1 MVRSEK
7 RRMKTRLATAAE
19 FAAYKKIYAESHN
32 AREVR
37 RLARLFYDNKHGFE
51 SDAHAEDHKKA
62 CARWNEELAAVG
74 FRLST
79 SGLRVFVGPRTK

>member
-1 MVRSEK
+1 
-7 RRMKTRLATAAE
+7 MKTRLATAAE

-37 RLARLFYDNKHGFE
+37 RLAHLFYDNKHGFE
-51 SDAHAEDHKKA
+51 SGAHAGAHQRAWLLWDA
-62 CARWNEELAAVG
+62 ELAAVG

-79 SGLRVFVGPRTK
+79 SGLRVFVESRTK